1 MKWRIETFSNRRL
14 EAEISRYYWSA
25 YETVPG
31 VTPKEVGI
39 LGDLWAE
46 FDRRVAG
53 GTMTDDDEAVLDAS
67 GRWIG

>member
-1 MKWRIETFSNRRL
+1 MKWRIETMSNRML

-31 VTPKEVGI
+31 VTPKGVGI

-46 FDRRVAG
+46 FDRRVEE

>member
-1 MKWRIETFSNRRL
+1 MKWRTETLSNRML
-14 EAEISRYYWSA
+14 EAEISRYYWTA
-25 YETVPG
+25 HLTVPG

-46 FDRRVAG
+46 FDRRVEE

>member
-1 MKWRIETFSNRRL
+1 MKWRIETLSNRRL

-39 LGDLWAE
+39 LGELWAE
-46 FDRRVAG
+46 FDRRVAD
-53 GTMTDDDEAVLDAS
+53 GTMTDDDEAVLDAG

>member
-1 MKWRIETFSNRRL
+1 MKWRIETLSNRML
-14 EAEISRYYWSA
+14 EAEISRYYWTA
-25 YETVPG
+25 HLTTPRD
-31 VTPKEVGI
+31 TPKEVGI

-46 FDRRVAG
+46 FDRRVEE

>member
-1 MKWRIETFSNRRL
+1 MKWRIETLSNRRL
-14 EAEISRYYWSA
+14 ESEIAAYYWA
-25 YETVPG
+25 AHKTVPG

-39 LGDLWAE
+39 LGELWAE
-46 FDRRVAG
+46 FDRRVEE

>member
-1 MKWRIETFSNRRL
+1 MKWRIETLSNRML
-14 EAEISRYYWSA
+14 EAEISRYYWQA
-25 YETVPG
+25 HQVLPG
-31 VTPKEVGI
+31 RTPPEVGI

-46 FDRRVAG
+46 FDRRVEE